1 MKLSFVCQILCVYKG
16 RKKGKVRERERQAG
30 RLVGGE
36 KVLRGG
42 KQEADLGGKGKV
54 QRLINILGQVPGDF
68 NDSLDFFQALDMC

>member
-1 MKLSFVCQILCVYKG
+1 M
-16 RKKGKVRERERQAG
+16 
-30 RLVGGE
+30 GE